1 MVARCDSTPICC
13 ATSSDSDDRT
23 AQLRHR
29 ACRRRCRAHSVHP
42 PLTCET
48 GPVSS
53 VQPPTVSAA
62 RRRAVIDAL
71 RRGAVPDSG
80 LDLLATGLDRFESAL
95 DAELD
100 SVSSGGAVF
109 KAVRGEYGSGKT
121 FFSRWLGERAKRR
134 NFAVSEV
141 QISETETPLH
151 KLETVYRRLTER
163 LSTTSFPPSAFR
175 PVIDAWFY
183 ALEEDALTDGASEE
197 ELTEAVDRLMTARL
211 AEVSRHAPSFAA
223 ALRGYRAAVL
233 AGDEATAAA
242 VLAWLGGQPNV
253 AASARR
259 AAGVRGDL
267 DHFGAFGFLQGLL
280 TVLRDSG
287 HRGLLIVL
295 DEVETLQRVRSDARD
310 KALNALRQLID
321 EVYSGRFP
329 GLYLLIT
336 GTPAFFDGQQ
346 GVQRLPPLAQR
357 LATDFTTDPRFDNPR
372 AVQIRLPGFTLDSLT
387 ALGITIRDLYAGGTE
402 NSERITTVADDDYI
416 ADLARAVTGSLGGKV
431 GVAPRLFLK
440 KLVSDV
446 LDRIDQFPDFD
457 PRQHYRLTVDVAELT
472 DTERN
477 LTSADDIDLEL

>member
-1 MVARCDSTPICC
+1 MST
-13 ATSSDSDDRT
+13 
-23 AQLRHR
+23 
-29 ACRRRCRAHSVHP
+29 
-42 PLTCET
+42 
-48 GPVSS
+48 
-53 VQPPTVSAA
+53 SAA
-62 RRRAVIDAL
+62 RRRLVIDAL
-71 RRGAVPDSG
+71 RRGAVPDAG
-80 LDLLATGLDRFESAL
+80 LDLLATGLDRFETAL

-100 SVSSGGAVF
+100 TIASGGAVF

-121 FFSRWLGERAKRR
+121 FFSRWLGERAKRH
-134 NFAVSEV
+134 NFAVAEV

-163 LSTTSFPPSAFR
+163 LTTSSFPPSALR
-175 PVIDAWFY
+175 PVVDAWFY
-183 ALEEDALTDGASEE
+183 ALEEDAVAGGATEE
-197 ELTEAVDRLMTARL
+197 ELPAAVDNLMTARL
-211 AEVSRHAPSFAA
+211 AEVSRHAPAFAA
-223 ALRGYRAAVL
+223 ALRGYRVAML
-233 AGDEATAAA
+233 DNDETTASAI
-242 VLAWLGGQPNV
+242 LAWLGGQPNV
-253 AASARR
+253 AAAARR
-259 AAGVRGDL
+259 AAGVRGEL

-287 HRGLLIVL
+287 HRGLLVVL

-372 AVQIRLPGFTLDSLT
+372 AVQVRLPGFSLDSLT
-387 ALGITIRDLYAGGTE
+387 MVGITIRDLYAIGADAGD
-402 NSERITTVADDDYI
+402 RVLALADDDYV
-416 ADLARAVTGSLGGKV
+416 ADLAKAVTGSLGGKV

-440 KLVSDV
+440 KLVGDV

-457 PRQHYRLTVDVAELT
+457 PRQHYRLTVASTELS

-477 LTSADDIDLEL
+477 LISADDVDLDL